1 MVCTDMKIWLQYDQ
15 NFQGLSTSIPMC
27 PKKSERKKLL
37 LVAKL
42 KKYGFHIIRKPNDQ
56 WFH

>member
-1 MVCTDMKIWLQYDQ
+1 MVCREMKIWLQYDQ
-15 NFQGLSTSIPMC
+15 NFQGLFTSIPMY

-42 KKYGFHIIRKPNDQ
+42 KKYGFHIIRNPNN
-56 WFH
+56 